1 MHPSSLE
8 RGPSM
13 QVTRRGGLREE
24 QFLRHLPQE
33 CRGGG
38 GGCQEAPERLG
49 VASESSLPVHV
60 ATPEAP

>member
-1 MHPSSLE
+1 
-8 RGPSM
+8 M
-13 QVTRRGGLREE
+13 QVTRSGGLREE